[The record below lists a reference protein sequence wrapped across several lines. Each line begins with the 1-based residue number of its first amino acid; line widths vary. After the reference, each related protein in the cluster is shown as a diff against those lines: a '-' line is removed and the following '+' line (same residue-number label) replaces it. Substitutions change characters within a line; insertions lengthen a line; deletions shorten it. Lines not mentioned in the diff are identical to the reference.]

1 MYLQEYLIPLLIS
14 NAVAILIL
22 IAAFKA
28 PRWARW
34 SIVLLFLWA
43 SFMNAYTATTK
54 PEVYLE
60 YAPMAIP
67 LYRSFILGWFAEHVQ
82 IMVTLIAIGQLT
94 IALFMSL
101 RGIWLN
107 LGMLGASIFLLAIA
121 PLGVGSAFP
130 FSLFM
135 VAALFVLFKYYNRK
149 TSVAK

>member
-1 MYLQEYLIPLLIS
+1 MYLQQYLIPLLIS

-34 SIVLLFLWA
+34 AIVLLFLWA
-43 SFMNAYTATTK
+43 SFTNAYTATTNA
-54 PEVYLE
+54 EVYLE

-67 LYRSFILGWFAEHVQ
+67 WYRSFILGWFAEHVRA
-82 IMVTLIAIGQLT
+82 MVTLIAIGQFT
-94 IALFMSL
+94 IAVLMSL

-130 FSLFM
+130 FSLIM
-135 VAALFVLFKYYNRK
+135 VVALYVLFRFYNRK
-149 TSVAK
+149 VSVIA

>member
-43 SFMNAYTATTK
+43 SFTNAYMATTK
-54 PEVYLE
+54 PQVYLD

-67 LYRSFILGWFAEHVQ
+67 LYRSFILGWFAEHVRV
-82 IMVTLIAIGQLT
+82 MVTLIAIGQLT
-94 IALFMSL
+94 IAVLMSL

-130 FSLFM
+130 FSLIM
-135 VAALFVLFKYYNRK
+135 VAALYGLFRFYNK
-149 TSVAK
+149 KQV